1 MNIAILGG
9 GIGGLCTAIGLQ
21 RSGYDVTVYEGASE
35 LRALGAGLALSA
47 NAMLALR
54 QLKLEESV
62 KSVGH
67 AFDQVT
73 LLDQRGKTISTTDM
87 DSVAAA
93 YGAGNFSVHRADL
106 QRVLVNQLNHSTL
119 QLGKRCTEVIRGNQ
133 QVELRFEDGTEVAV
147 AGLIA
152 FDGIHSVVRKMLL
165 PQTTLRYAGY
175 TCWRAVI
182 PYKFH
187 HHAKRF
193 SETWGTRGRFG
204 IVPLIN
210 QRVYWFATMSARRND
225 PQLRDYK
232 VADLLNN
239 FQDYHVPISDI
250 IANTSDE
257 QLLWNDILD
266 FKPIEHYAFDNVVLA
281 GDAAHAMTPNM
292 GQGAGMAIE
301 DAAVLVNCLTGHRT
315 INEAFHHFEQRRKK
329 RVSSIVNGAF
339 RLGQVAQLR
348 NSWLG
353 ALRNGL
359 LRILP
364 ERISQQQM
372 DSLYRV
378 NLEL

>member
-106 QRVLVNQLNHSTL
+106 QRVLVNQLNHGTL

-182 PYKFH
+182 PYTFH

-266 FKPIEHYAFDNVVLA
+266 FKPIEHYAFGNIVLA

-301 DAAVLVNCLTGHRT
+301 DAAVLVNCLTRHRT